1 MAFLAV
7 QNISRHFGGV
17 RALNDVSFK
26 VDKGGITAII
36 GPNGAGKTTLF
47 NIISGVQRPDN
58 GTILF
63 NGKRIDGVPPYK
75 IARHGI
81 ARTFQ
86 NVTLFSRLTVLEN
99 VMIGC
104 HCSARSGMMSAA
116 LRLPWQQREERRLR
130 EQAREQLAL
139 AGIADLAEQPAGILS
154 FGQRRMVEWARV
166 MVMEPQ
172 LLLLD
177 EPASGLN
184 MNESEALADSIRA
197 ARDRGVTI
205 LLVEHDMSLVMNV
218 ADQLVV
224 LDFGT
229 LVASGVP
236 AEVQRNPEVIKIY
249 LGGAGE
255 EPC

>member
-1 MAFLAV
+1 
-7 QNISRHFGGV
+7 
-17 RALNDVSFK
+17 
-26 VDKGGITAII
+26 
-36 GPNGAGKTTLF
+36 
-47 NIISGVQRPDN
+47 
-58 GTILF
+58 
-63 NGKRIDGVPPYK
+63 VPPYK
-75 IARHGI
+75 IARLGI

-99 VMIGC
+99 VMVGC
-104 HCSARSGMMSAA
+104 HGSARSGMMSAA

-130 EQAREQLAL
+130 EKAREQLAL
-139 AGIADLAEQPAGILS
+139 AGVADLTGQPAGVLS

-184 MNESEALADSIRA
+184 MKESEALADSIRA
-197 ARDRGVTI
+197 ARARGVTI

-229 LVASGVP
+229 LVAAGAP

-249 LGGAGE
+249 LGGAVE